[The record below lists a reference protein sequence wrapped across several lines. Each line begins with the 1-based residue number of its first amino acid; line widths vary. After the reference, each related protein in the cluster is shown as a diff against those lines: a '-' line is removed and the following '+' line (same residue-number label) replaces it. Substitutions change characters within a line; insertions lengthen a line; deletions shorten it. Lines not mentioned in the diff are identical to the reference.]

1 MNKASSADKE
11 LIIDIL
17 FKSFRENKS
26 IHFLLGK
33 NATRPELIRKL
44 MAYSVDYC
52 TLFGEVY
59 LSEDRK
65 ACALLLFPEK
75 KKTTIHSILLDLRL
89 AISVIG
95 ITHLKKTLDRE
106 ARIKKI
112 HPSTPF
118 IYLWFIGVDPAE
130 QGKGI
135 GTRLL
140 KKILEEALQKG
151 RPVYLETSTKK
162 NIPWYESHGFTIYA
176 SLNFGYELYCMKKGA

>member
-33 NATRPELIRKL
+33 NATRPVVIRKL

-89 AISVIG
+89 AFSVIG
-95 ITHLKKTLDRE
+95 ISNLKKTLDRE
-106 ARIKKI
+106 VRLKKI

-140 KKILEEALQKG
+140 NELLKKAHEMGK
-151 RPVYLETSTKK
+151 PVYLETSTRK
-162 NIPWYESHGFTIYA
+162 NIPWYEKHGFTLYNQF
-176 SLNFGYELYCMKKGA
+176 NFGYDLYFLNKPD